1 MDEHVQQQMLRT
13 KTAEGLERLDGTFCV
28 EFPPDAMTTT
38 VHIPFCPVFEK
49 VPKIQVFPVD
59 ESSASLRIIS
69 PKTFGVRVDVK
80 RNDPA
85 TQRLRFA
92 IVVEG

>member
-1 MDEHVQQQMLRT
+1 MDEHVQQQMIRT

-28 EFPPDAMTTT
+28 EFPADAMTAT
-38 VHIPFCPVFEK
+38 VHIPFCPAFEK

-59 ESSASLRIIS
+59 ETDASLRIIS
-69 PKTFGVRVDVK
+69 PKVFGVRVDVK
-80 RNDPA
+80 RNDSA
-85 TQRLRFA
+85 IHRLCFA